1 MNLGDA
7 RALASAAHA
16 GQLDK
21 LGMPYI
27 QHVEAVAAGLVDF
40 DLDTQVAG
48 MLHDIVEDS
57 DLTLADLQA
66 RGVTERSIAA
76 IALVSRNLHPEL
88 SYQEAIALLCS
99 SRDATLVK
107 IADNAHNSL
116 PDRVQAL
123 TDRLG
128 VPPSPRYAEARTL
141 LYRAVPINDVDTV
154 LLRVNPSLRFEL
166 ILDSMDELLAYAE
179 LEEPED
185 LPGWVDA
192 NLDVDASL
200 VEHDETLDLI
210 IGRYGFAL
218 DFPMSVGDFWEQVDA
233 CEAEAVA
240 EIEQLATP
248 TYDA

>member
-1 MNLGDA
+1 M
-7 RALASAAHA
+7 ASAAHD
-16 GQLDK
+16 GKVDK
-21 LGMPYI
+21 LGVPYI

-40 DLDTQVAG
+40 DLDIQVAG
-48 MLHDIVEDS
+48 MLHDVVEDS
-57 DLTLADLQA
+57 DLTLDDLRA

-76 IALVSRNLHPEL
+76 IELVSRNLHPEL
-88 SYQEAIALLCS
+88 SYQEAIARICS

-128 VPPSPRYAEARTL
+128 VPPNPRYAEARAL
-141 LYRAVPINDVDTV
+141 LYRAVTSNDVDAV
-154 LLRVNPSLRFEL
+154 LVRVNPSLRFEL
-166 ILDSMDELLAYAE
+166 VLESMDELLAYAE

-192 NLDVDASL
+192 DLDVDASL
-200 VEHDETLDLI
+200 MEHGETLDLV

-218 DFPMSVGDFWEQVDA
+218 DFPTTVGDFWEQVDECA
-233 CEAEAVA
+233 ADAVA
-240 EIEQLATP
+240 EIDQHHTP